1 MNKSLCVITSAI
13 VLVPLFSE
21 SSLSKMSINT
31 KNHPQNTQKAV
42 EYFEQ
47 ELEFTTNPYGV
58 KTAIDNQEKNIL
70 IVDVRS
76 AEAYAKGHIPGAIN
90 IPGDQFNYFKGS
102 HDTFP
107 GLKKDKV
114 HYVYCYNL
122 LCELGKK
129 AAIAFAEKGYQVKE
143 IKGGFESWEQ
153 FKYPIE
159 K

>member
-1 MNKSLCVITSAI
+1 MNKALYVITSAM
-13 VLVPLFSE
+13 VLVSLFSE
-21 SSLSKMSINT
+21 SSLST
-31 KNHPQNTQKAV
+31 EHTNHPQNTQKAV
-42 EYFEQ
+42 EYFGQ
-47 ELEFTTNPYGV
+47 ELAFTTNPYGV

-102 HDTFP
+102 YDTFP
-107 GLKKDKV
+107 SLKKDKV

>member
-1 MNKSLCVITSAI
+1 MVPSKLCETKHKFTGNRNK
-13 VLVPLFSE
+13 
-21 SSLSKMSINT
+21 
-31 KNHPQNTQKAV
+31 KNIFCLN
-42 EYFEQ
+42 E
-47 ELEFTTNPYGV
+47 
-58 KTAIDNQEKNIL
+58 EKNIL

-76 AEAYAKGHIPGAIN
+76 AEAYAKVHIPGAIN

-102 HDTFP
+102 YDTFP

-143 IKGGFESWEQ
+143 IKGGFESWE
-153 FKYPIE
+153 
-159 K
+159 